1 MSKISI
7 QHDIINENIIDAI
20 TDLFKTMGD
29 PTRLK
34 IINAIAIE
42 GEVSVEALTESLHLS
57 QSAISHSLRRLKSH
71 RVVKVRR
78 QGKYSLYSLDDD
90 HVLDLYQL
98 ALDHILEEDHEF

>member
-1 MSKISI
+1 MSKQLIHEEQI
-7 QHDIINENIIDAI
+7 KDPTIEAI
-20 TDLFKTMGD
+20 ADLFKTMGD

-42 GEVSVEALTESLHLS
+42 GEITVEALTKQVNLT
-57 QSAISHSLRRLKSH
+57 QSAISHSLSRLKSH
-71 RVVKVRR
+71 RVVKSRR

-98 ALDHILEEDHEF
+98 ALDHILENHAHQ